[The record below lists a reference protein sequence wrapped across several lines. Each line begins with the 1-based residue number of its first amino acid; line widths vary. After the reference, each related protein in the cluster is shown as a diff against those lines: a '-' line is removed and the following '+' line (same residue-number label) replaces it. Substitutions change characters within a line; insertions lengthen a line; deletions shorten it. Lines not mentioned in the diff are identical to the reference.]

1 MTKKD
6 KVLEHLKKYNTI
18 TSLEAIDKYS
28 ATRLSAIIY
37 SLRKTGY
44 KIITEKIQFID
55 KYGNKSY
62 YGKYILM
69 E

>member
-1 MTKKD
+1 MTKKE